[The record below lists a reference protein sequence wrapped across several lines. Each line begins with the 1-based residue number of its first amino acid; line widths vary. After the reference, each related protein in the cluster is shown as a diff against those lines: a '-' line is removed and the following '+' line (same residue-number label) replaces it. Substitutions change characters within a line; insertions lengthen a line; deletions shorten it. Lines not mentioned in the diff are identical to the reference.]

1 MHTELRPVIFN
12 PALGTQRCPDYSK
25 LLPPLTRAWS
35 KIKSSAIFLLKVDLL
50 NLESQNQTN
59 NIPVGLP
66 SSPIKIW
73 GKSVQSFLS
82 YDRTNKKISNK
93 YNFIFK
99 DADLLYLTGED
110 ISCGDSEDEDEDE
123 QGEGEEK
130 DV

>member
-1 MHTELRPVIFN
+1 M
-12 PALGTQRCPDYSK
+12 
-25 LLPPLTRAWS
+25 
-35 KIKSSAIFLLKVDLL
+35 
-50 NLESQNQTN
+50 
-59 NIPVGLP
+59 GLP

-73 GKSVQSFLS
+73 GKSVQGFLS
-82 YDRTNKKISNK
+82 YDRTNKIINRD
-93 YNFIFK
+93 YNFTSK